1 MKATTSKINE
11 LLENTTFSLIET
23 GESKSSNYWFL
34 WDNSNGTFPENGIN
48 ENDAIKLR
56 VSNHDAICG
65 RSLTK
70 YEVVYDFHP
79 KTGYQVTL
87 NLDSW
92 IEELEN
98 EEVMQELNDTFNF
111 DFSAIEVEEIQGC
124 QITFNIQEQKIFED
138 VCAII
143 LIKKLLQ

>member
-1 MKATTSKINE
+1 MKTTTYKINE

-34 WDNSNGTFPENGIN
+34 WDNSNGDFPKNGIN

-70 YEVVYDFHP
+70 YEVVYDFYI

-87 NLDSW
+87 NLDCW
-92 IEELEN
+92 IEGLEK
-98 EEVMQELNDTFNF
+98 EEIMIELNETFNF
-111 DFSAIEVEEIQGC
+111 DFSKIEIEEINGC
-124 QITFNIQEQKIFED
+124 QITFNIQEQEIFEEI
-138 VCAII
+138 CAII
-143 LIKKLLQ
+143 LIKKLL